1 MVKNMSECPPGSQEG
16 RETLAEMPVEKMFDY
31 FFLQIRNIWR
41 VDSLY
46 FLGIE
51 KKFGT
56 EAATEID
63 AQVWESMAA
72 IEAKSLQRMFKV
84 GENPDVPMIIGL
96 LRKSSW
102 ALDQPFKTIEIGKER
117 ATLGVDRCTTQE
129 ARQGKGLREFP
140 CKKVRFGYLK
150 NFAKTLNPKVG
161 VNCLVCPPDKQ
172 PPGFV
177 MQIGIHNVTHASK
190 T

>member
-1 MVKNMSECPPGSQEG
+1 MSEYPPGN
-16 RETLAEMPVEKMFDY
+16 REDREMLAKMPMERMLDY

-41 VDSLY
+41 VDGLY

-63 AQVWESMAA
+63 AGVWESMAS

-84 GENPDVPMIIGL
+84 GENPDVATIIDL

-102 ALDQPFKTIEIGKER
+102 ALDQPFKTIIVENKR
-117 ATLGVDRCTTQE
+117 AILCIDRCRTQE
-129 ARQGKGLREFP
+129 ARLGKGLCEFP
-140 CKKVRFGYLK
+140 CKRVRFGYLK
-150 NFAKTLNPKVG
+150 NFAKTLNPKVE
-161 VNCLVCPPDKQ
+161 VDCLVCPPDKHTKDLWCKWE
-172 PPGFV
+172 F
-177 MQIGIHNVTHASK
+177 TL
-190 T
+190 

>member
-1 MVKNMSECPPGSQEG
+1 MNEYPLGS
-16 RETLAEMPVEKMFDY
+16 REDREMLAGMPLERMLDY

-41 VDSLY
+41 VDGLY

-63 AQVWESMAA
+63 AEVWENMAI

-84 GENPDVPMIIGL
+84 GKNPDVAMVINL

-102 ALDQPFKTIEIGKER
+102 ALDQPFKTIEIGNKR
-117 ATLGVDRCTTQE
+117 ATLGIDRCRTQE
-129 ARQGKGLREFP
+129 VRLGKGLVEFP
-140 CKKVRFGYLK
+140 CKKVRFRYLK
-150 NFAKTLNPKVG
+150 NFAETLNPEVEVK
-161 VNCLVCPPDKQ
+161 CLVCPPDKH
-172 PPGFV
+172 PLDSWCKLE
-177 MQIGIHNVTHASK
+177 ITR
-190 T
+190 

>member
-1 MVKNMSECPPGSQEG
+1 MGEYPLGSEED
-16 RETLAEMPVEKMFDY
+16 RKTLAGMSMEKLLDY

-41 VDSLY
+41 VDGLY

-63 AQVWESMAA
+63 AGVWESMAA

-84 GENPDVPMIIGL
+84 EENPDIRTIIDL

-102 ALDQPFKTIEIGKER
+102 ALDQPFKTIEISDR
-117 ATLGVDRCTTQE
+117 QAVLSIDRCRTQE
-129 ARQGKGLREFP
+129 ARMSKDLCEFP
-140 CKKVRFGYLK
+140 CKKVRFGYLRK
-150 NFAKTLNPKVG
+150 FAKTLNPKVE
-161 VNCLVCPPDKQ
+161 VNCLVCPPDQ
-172 PPGFV
+172 HPENLWCRWEFT
-177 MQIGIHNVTHASK
+177 MSTQSS
-190 T
+190 